1 MNQTIID
8 TIVAMEERLRQA
20 MLSSNTA
27 ELDKLLSSDL
37 IFTNHFGIV
46 VSKQDD
52 INLHASGDL
61 DIKELQLSDQKIKLV
76 NDAAV
81 VTTQADII
89 GSYQGMPANGSF
101 RFTRVWSRTTELH
114 WQVVVGHACLIA

>member
-27 ELDKLLSSDL
+27 ELDKLLSSEL
-37 IFTNHFGIV
+37 IFTNHFGTV

-89 GSYQGMPANGSF
+89 GSYQGMPATGSF

>member
-1 MNQTIID
+1 MSQTIID

-20 MLSSNTA
+20 MLSSNIA

-37 IFTNHFGIV
+37 IFTNHFGTV

-52 INLHASGDL
+52 IDLHASGDL
-61 DIKELQLSDQKIKLV
+61 DIKKLQLSDQRIKVL
-76 NDAAV
+76 NDAVV
-81 VTTQADII
+81 VTSQADII
-89 GSYQGMPANGSF
+89 GSYQGLPANGSF
-101 RFTRVWSRTTELH
+101 RFTRVWRRSTELN